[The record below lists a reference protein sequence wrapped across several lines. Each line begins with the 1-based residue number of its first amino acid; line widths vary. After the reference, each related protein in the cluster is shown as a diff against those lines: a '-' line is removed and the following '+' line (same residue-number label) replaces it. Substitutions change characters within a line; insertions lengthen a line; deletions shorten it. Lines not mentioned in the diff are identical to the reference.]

1 MVRDP
6 MISQLPQLD
15 SPKSNDLASSYRD
28 ATTLVTGGAGF
39 IGSNLVRRLLV
50 LNVGK
55 VTVLDDLSSS
65 YSWNLPRD
73 RRVQFVQGSILD
85 DEKLTSAFESRPQ
98 YVFHLAAHFAN
109 QNSVDHPEQDLMANG
124 MGTLRVLRLAR
135 IADAKRF
142 VFASSGCSVY
152 GSDAPLP
159 LKEDFVSIR
168 LDTPYQITKLLGE
181 LYCNYFSDLYGMKV
195 SIPRF
200 FNVYGPGE
208 VPGSYRNVIPN
219 FIYWALNRN
228 PLPITGTG
236 DETRDFTYVEDIV
249 EGILKCGFVERAVGE
264 AMNLAS
270 GVETRIIDLAKSI
283 NKLTENAKGVIMQ
296 PKRDW
301 DKSTRRRAS
310 IEKAKRLIEYRPSTT
325 LESGLNSTLAWF
337 RKQWGPI
344 QKDARF

>member
-1 MVRDP
+1 
-6 MISQLPQLD
+6 MISEPSKLD
-15 SPKSNDLASSYRD
+15 SPLAGDLISIYRD

-39 IGSNLVRRLLV
+39 IGSNLVRRLLA
-50 LNVGK
+50 LK
-55 VTVLDDLSSS
+55 VAKVIVLDDLSSS
-65 YSWNLPRD
+65 YAWNLPRD
-73 RRVQFVQGSILD
+73 RRVQFIQGSILD
-85 DEKLTSAFESRPQ
+85 DEKLTGAFESRPQ

-109 QNSVDHPEQDLMANG
+109 QNSVDHPEQDLMVNG
-124 MGTLRVLRLAR
+124 MGTLKALRLAR
-135 IADAKRF
+135 IADTHRF

-159 LKEDFVSIR
+159 LKEDFVSTH

-181 LYCNYFSDLYGMKV
+181 LYCNYFSDLYGMKIG
-195 SIPRF
+195 IPRF

-219 FIYWALNRN
+219 FIYWALTGN

-236 DETRDFTYVEDIV
+236 DETRDFTFVEDIV
-249 EGILKCGFVERAVGE
+249 EGILKCGYVEQAIGE

-283 NKLTENAKGVIMQ
+283 NKLTGNEKGVIMQ

-310 IEKAKRLIEYRPSTT
+310 IDKAKRLIWYKPSTS
-325 LESGLNSTLAWF
+325 LQLGLNSTLAWF
-337 RKQWGPI
+337 KEQWDLI
-344 QKDARF
+344 QRDARF

>member
-1 MVRDP
+1 M
-6 MISQLPQLD
+6 SSEASELN
-15 SPKSNDLASSYRD
+15 SSSASDLSIYQN

-39 IGSNLVRRLLV
+39 IGSNLVGRLLA
-50 LNVGK
+50 LKVGK
-55 VTVLDDLSSS
+55 VIVLDDLSSS
-65 YSWNLPRD
+65 HVWNLPRD
-73 RRVQFVQGSILD
+73 KRVHFIQGSILD
-85 DEKLTSAFESRPQ
+85 DEKLTSAFENRPQ

-109 QNSVDHPEQDLMANG
+109 QNSVDHPEQDLTVNG
-124 MGTLRVLRLAR
+124 MGTLRILRLAR
-135 IADAKRF
+135 IADTHRF

-159 LKEDFVSIR
+159 LKEDFVSTH

-181 LYCNYFSDLYGMKV
+181 LYCNYFSDLYGMKIG
-195 SIPRF
+195 IPRF

-219 FIYWALNRN
+219 FFYWALRGN

-236 DETRDFTYVEDIV
+236 DETRDFTFVGDIV
-249 EGILKCGFVERAVGE
+249 GGILKCGCANQAIGE

-270 GVETRIIDLAKSI
+270 GVETRIVDLAKSI
-283 NKLTENAKGVIMQ
+283 NKLSGNERGVVMH

-310 IEKAKRLIEYRPSTT
+310 IDKAKRLIGYKPSTN
-325 LESGLNSTLAWF
+325 LELGLNSTLTWF
-337 RKQWGPI
+337 KERWDLI
-344 QKDARF
+344 QRDARF